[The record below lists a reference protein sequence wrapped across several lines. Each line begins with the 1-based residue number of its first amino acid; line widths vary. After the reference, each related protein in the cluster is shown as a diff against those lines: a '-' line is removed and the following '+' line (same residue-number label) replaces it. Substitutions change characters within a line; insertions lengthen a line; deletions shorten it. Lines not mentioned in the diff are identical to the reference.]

1 MSKFTVLMPLYNAEP
16 FISES
21 IESVLMQKTDFKY
34 ELIIID
40 DGSTDKSYLIANSY
54 KERFPDIIRIV
65 KNESNIGLL
74 HTIIKG
80 YELIKTEYFC
90 VLDPDDYYIDDK
102 KFQKAISFLEKNS
115 DYTIYADNNYK
126 LDVKRNKKTVFIDGK
141 KDGISSTFDDYIHGK
156 SVLGCTL
163 GSTYRNVY
171 FKEGVP
177 AKLYEAIETCSFDGS
192 FRGDA
197 FRNILHLFY
206 GKAYFKN
213 DLASVYR
220 YTGTGMWSSTSK
232 VTKLLNKALFFYDN
246 SVFFANKYLIY
257 KSYKAFKK
265 FQFTYEVENL
275 LSLNVDREGLDVYKG
290 ESLLIIKKLLSAYA
304 ENKELID
311 ELSNKSRKSLKNKF
325 YFYAWN
331 ILGRKL
337 KSKGLF

>member
-1 MSKFTVLMPLYNAEP
+1 MMSKFTVLMPLYNAEP

-74 HTIIKG
+74 NTIIKG
-80 YELIKTEYFC
+80 YELIKTKYFC
-90 VLDPDDYYIDDK
+90 VLDPDDYYIDDE
-102 KFQKAISFLEKNS
+102 KFQKAVSFLEKNS
-115 DYTIYADNNYK
+115 DYTIYVDNNYK
-126 LDVKRNKKTVFIDGK
+126 LDVKSNKKTVYIDEK
-141 KDGISSTFDDYIHGK
+141 KDGISSCFDDYLHGK

-171 FKEGVP
+171 FKDGVP
-177 AKLYEAIETCSFDGS
+177 AKLYDAIGTCSSDGS

-197 FRNILHLFY
+197 FRNILHIY
-206 GKAYFKN
+206 HGKAYFKN

-220 YTGTGMWSSTSK
+220 YTGTGIWSSTSEA
-232 VTKLLNKALFFYDN
+232 TKLLSRALFFYDN
-246 SVFFANKYLIY
+246 SVFLANKSLIY
-257 KSYKAFKK
+257 NSYKAFK
-265 FQFTYEVENL
+265 QFEYKTSNLFSINVEGA
-275 LSLNVDREGLDVYKG
+275 GLDVYKG
-290 ESLLIIKKLLSAYA
+290 RSLLNIEKLLSAYA
-304 ENKELID
+304 MNKELIE

-325 YFYAWN
+325 YFAVWKM
-331 ILGRKL
+331 LDKKV